1 MSLLSTLT
9 FCTLHHSYLTR
20 FHNMR
25 ALWIWTSMEFLSFFL
40 QFFLLFIRIEENC
53 TQQRNRC
60 ANTKETNL
68 KRTMTNYE

>member
-25 ALWIWTSMEFLSFFL
+25 ALWIWTSMEFLSFCL
-40 QFFLLFIRIEENC
+40 QHLFLFIRTEENC
-53 TQQRNRC
+53 TQQRNRS
-60 ANTKETNL
+60 ANTKEPNL
-68 KRTMTNYE
+68 KRAMTNYE